1 MSTELIREMSRDIVT
16 RNQPKEAA
24 RLYAKWKKTGLL
36 EGLGGK
42 KATDIAILMEN
53 QLASLLTE
61 AGATTSNIIG
71 FQNVAFP
78 IVRRVFAGLIAN
90 ELVSVQPMSLPS
102 GLLFYMD
109 YRFATVKAG
118 NENDDFTTGGS
129 VFGPRNSLQDAVGNN
144 GGFYNLGTSFSLR
157 EKVSLATFSASFAAL
172 TLANIEYDPEL
183 SSSIANGGANVL
195 GTTGYALMTVTNAYQ
210 ALLASGALT
219 STSDIKAVVPLSGTS
234 TSWTANSSPS
244 NTGSD
249 GTPVRFAAASPAGAT
264 GLKIYR
270 RFTKVAAN
278 GNDLTF
284 VVSGTAADVA
294 GNVAGATGV
303 KISYTVAP
311 TLTGGTSGTL
321 TLDANESDM
330 GSPGPLPAIPELDF
344 QIQSISVTAKSRK
357 LKARWTPELAQ
368 DLAAYQNLDAEVEL
382 TQVLSEQIALEID
395 REILADILYQATG
408 ANYYWSRAPGKF
420 LDKTTGN
427 TVTGASFTGTVREW
441 YETLIEVIIDVG
453 NVIHRKTLR
462 GAANFLV
469 TSPDVSTILEAS
481 VLYKPVMDV
490 GDQKMTTYTV
500 GTEKVGTLNQRY
512 TVYKDPY
519 FPRNK
524 ILVGYKGSSFLE
536 TGYVYA
542 PYVPL
547 IVTPVIY
554 DPNDFTPRKGVMT
567 RYAKQLVRSD
577 FYGTVTVQDMV
588 FP

>member
-1 MSTELIREMSRDIVT
+1 MGDMIREMSRDIVEQ
-16 RNQPKEAA
+16 NLLKEGK
-24 RLYAKWKKTGLL
+24 RIHNKWAKTGLL
-36 EGLGGK
+36 EGLEGQ
-42 KATDIAILMEN
+42 KATNIARLMEN
-53 QLASLLTE
+53 QLKQFLKEASSS
-61 AGATTSNIIG
+61 ADIIG

-78 IVRRVFAGLIAN
+78 IIRRVFAGLIAN

-109 YRFATVKAG
+109 YRYDAQKAG
-118 NENDDFTTGGS
+118 NQSDDFTSGGS
-129 VFGPRNSLQDAVGNN
+129 LFGDRNSLQDSKGS
-144 GGFYNLGTSFSLR
+144 GGPYNFSPSFSLR
-157 EKVSLATFSASFAAL
+157 EKVGTALFSGTIGAL
-172 TLANIEYDPEL
+172 TLADIEWDPEL
-183 SSSIANGGANVL
+183 SSSLAL
-195 GTTGYALMTVTNAYQ
+195 SSTGWKKLTLTNAYSSLQ
-210 ALLASGALT
+210 ASGGLYNPAELKMVLPVSGSSVSYTT
-219 STSDIKAVVPLSGTS
+219 ST
-234 TSWTANSSPS
+234 
-244 NTGSD
+244 D
-249 GTPVRFAAASPAGAT
+249 GTPVRLGDQVGT
-264 GLKIYR
+264 GVKVFR
-270 RFTKVAAN
+270 RFTKAN
-278 GNDLTF
+278 GSDLVF

-294 GNVAGATGV
+294 ATAYITGI
-303 KISYTVAP
+303 KMSYPVSP

-321 TLDANESDM
+321 VLDPNESDLGQPTAM
-330 GSPGPLPAIPELDF
+330 PTIPELDF
-344 QIQSISVTAKSRK
+344 RIESIAVTAKSRK

-395 REILADILYQATG
+395 REILAELLFRATG

-420 LDKTTGN
+420 LDKTNATTATG
-427 TVTGASFTGTVREW
+427 GSFTGTVREW

-453 NVIHRKTLR
+453 NQIQRKTLR

-481 VLYKPVMDV
+481 VLYKPIYDAADTM
-490 GDQKMTTYTV
+490 QTTMGI
-500 GTEKVGTLNQRY
+500 GTEKVGTLTQRY

-536 TGYVYA
+536 TGFVYA

-554 DPNDFTPRKGVMT
+554 KYDDLTPTKGVMT

-577 FYGTVTVQDMV
+577 FYGTVTVMDMV

>member
-1 MSTELIREMSRDIVT
+1 MGNELIREMSKDIVEQ
-16 RNQPKEAA
+16 NLLKEGK
-24 RLYAKWKKTGLL
+24 RIYAKWQKTGLL
-36 EGLGGK
+36 EGLDDKRG
-42 KATDIAILMEN
+42 ALVARLMEN
-53 QLASLLTE
+53 QLKQIIKEASST
-61 AGATTSNIIG
+61 ADIIG

-109 YRFATVKAG
+109 YRYDTVKAG
-118 NENDDFTTGGS
+118 NQADDFSTGGS
-129 VFGPRNSLQDAVGNN
+129 LFGDRNSLQDARGS
-144 GGFYNLGTSFSLR
+144 GGPYNFSPSFSLR
-157 EKVSLATFSASFAAL
+157 EKVGTSLFSASISTL
-172 TLANIEYDPEL
+172 TLADIEYDPEL
-183 SSSIANGGANVL
+183 SSSIAQSA
-195 GTTGYALMTVTNAYQ
+195 TGWKKLTLTNAYAAVQ
-210 ALLASGALT
+210 ASGGLSNAAEIKQIIPVSGS
-219 STSDIKAVVPLSGTS
+219 STSFSAS
-234 TSWTANSSPS
+234 T
-244 NTGSD
+244 D
-249 GTPVRFAAASPAGAT
+249 GTPVRVGVTTAS
-264 GLKIYR
+264 GLKVFR
-270 RFTKVAAN
+270 RFTKVN
-278 GNDLTF
+278 GDGVSLDF

-294 GNVAGATGV
+294 GTAYVTGL
-303 KISYTVAP
+303 KISYPVAP

-321 TLDANESDM
+321 VLDPNESDLGQPTAM
-330 GSPGPLPAIPELDF
+330 PNIPELDF
-344 QIQSISVTAKSRK
+344 QIQSVAVTAKSRK

-395 REILADILYQATG
+395 REILAELLFRATG
-408 ANYYWSRAPGKF
+408 ANYYWSRAPGDF

-427 TVTGASFTGTVREW
+427 TNPGATFTGTVREW

-453 NVIHRKTLR
+453 NTIQRKTLR

-481 VLYKPVMDV
+481 VLYKPIYDATDTM
-490 GDQKMTTYTV
+490 QTTMGI
-500 GTEKVGTLNQRY
+500 GTEKAGTLSQRY

-536 TGYVYA
+536 TGFVYA

-554 DPNDFTPRKGVMT
+554 KYDDLTPVKGVMT

-577 FYGTVTVQDMV
+577 FYGSVTVMKMT

>member
-1 MSTELIREMSRDIVT
+1 MSDMIREMSRDVVEQ
-16 RNQPKEAA
+16 NLLKEGK
-24 RLYAKWKKTGLL
+24 RIHAKWAKTGLL
-36 EGLGGK
+36 EGLEGQ
-42 KATDIAILMEN
+42 KANMVARLMEN
-53 QLASLLTE
+53 QLKQFLKEASST
-61 AGATTSNIIG
+61 ADIIG

-78 IVRRVFAGLIAN
+78 IIRRVFAGLIAN

-109 YRFATVKAG
+109 YRYDTVKGG
-118 NENDDFTTGGS
+118 NQHDNFTAGGS
-129 VFGPRNSLQDAVGNN
+129 LFGDRNSLQDAAGT
-144 GGFYNLGTSFSLR
+144 GGPYNFSPGFSLR
-157 EKVSLATFSASFAAL
+157 ERVSTHVFSA
-172 TLANIEYDPEL
+172 TLAAATVADIEWDPEL
-183 SSSIANGGANVL
+183 SSSLALSA
-195 GTTGYALMTVTNAYQ
+195 TGWKKLTLVNAYA
-210 ALLASGALT
+210 ALQASGALYNAAEL
-219 STSDIKAVVPLSGTS
+219 KMVLPVSGSS
-234 TSWTANSSPS
+234 TSWSAST
-244 NTGSD
+244 D
-249 GTPVRFAAASPAGAT
+249 GTPVRVGVTTSD
-264 GLKIYR
+264 GLKVFR
-270 RFTKVAAN
+270 RFTKAV

-294 GNVAGATGV
+294 GTAYILGL
-303 KISYTVAP
+303 KMSYPMAP
-311 TLTGGTSGTL
+311 TVTGGTSGTL
-321 TLDANESDM
+321 VLDPNESDLGAAAM
-330 GSPGPLPAIPELDF
+330 PVIPELDF
-344 QIQSISVTAKSRK
+344 RIESIAVTAKSRK

-395 REILADILYQATG
+395 REILAELLFRATG

-420 LDKTTGN
+420 LDKTNAVTATG
-427 TVTGASFTGTVREW
+427 GSFTGTVREW

-453 NVIHRKTLR
+453 NQIQRKTLR

-481 VLYKPVMDV
+481 VLYKPIYDA
-490 GDQKMTTYTV
+490 GDTMQTTMGI
-500 GTEKVGTLNQRY
+500 GTEKVGTLTQRY

-524 ILVGYKGSSFLE
+524 VLVGYKGSSFLE
-536 TGYVYA
+536 TGFVYA

-554 DPNDFTPRKGVMT
+554 KYDDLTPVKGVMT

-577 FYGTVTVQDMV
+577 FYGTVTIMDMV

>member
-1 MSTELIREMSRDIVT
+1 MGNELISAMSRDIVEQ
-16 RNQPKEAA
+16 NHLKEG
-24 RLYAKWKKTGLL
+24 RRIFTKWQKTGLL
-36 EGLGGK
+36 EGLDEKRG
-42 KATDIAILMEN
+42 AIVARLMEN
-53 QLASLLTE
+53 QLKQILKEAS
-61 AGATTSNIIG
+61 TTADIIG

-109 YRFATVKAG
+109 YRYDTVKAG
-118 NENDDFTTGGS
+118 NQADDFTAGGS
-129 VFGPRNSLQDAVGNN
+129 LFGDRNSLQDARGS
-144 GGFYNLGTSFSLR
+144 GGPYNFSPGYSLR
-157 EKVSLATFSASFAAL
+157 EKVGTALHSATITTL
-172 TLANIEYDPEL
+172 TLADIEFDPEL
-183 SSSIANGGANVL
+183 SSSIALSA
-195 GTTGYALMTVTNAYQ
+195 TGFKKLRLTNAFASVQ
-210 ALLASGALT
+210 ASGGLFNPAELKMVMPVSGS
-219 STSDIKAVVPLSGTS
+219 STSFSAS
-234 TSWTANSSPS
+234 T
-244 NTGSD
+244 D
-249 GTPVRFAAASPAGAT
+249 GTAVRVGVTTST
-264 GLKIYR
+264 GLKVFR
-270 RFTKVAAN
+270 RFTQAD

-284 VVSGTAADVA
+284 VVSGTAADLA
-294 GNVAGATGV
+294 GTAYIAGLKV
-303 KISYTVAP
+303 SYPVAP

-321 TLDANESDM
+321 VLDPNESDLGATAM
-330 GSPGPLPAIPELDF
+330 PVIPELDF
-344 QIQSISVTAKSRK
+344 RIESVAVTAKSRK

-395 REILADILYQATG
+395 REILSELLFRATG
-408 ANYYWSRAPGKF
+408 ANFFWSRAPGDF

-427 TVTGASFTGTVREW
+427 TNPGATFTGTVREW

-453 NVIHRKTLR
+453 NTIQRKTLR

-481 VLYKPVMDV
+481 VLYKPIFDATDTM
-490 GDQKMTTYTV
+490 GTTMGI
-500 GTEKVGTLNQRY
+500 GTEKAGTLSQRY

-536 TGYVYA
+536 TGFVYA

-554 DPNDFTPRKGVMT
+554 KHDDLTPVKGVMT

-577 FYGTVTVQDMV
+577 FYGSVTIMKMT

>member
-1 MSTELIREMSRDIVT
+1 MSDMIREMSRDVVEQNLVREGKRIH
-16 RNQPKEAA
+16 N
-24 RLYAKWKKTGLL
+24 KWSKTGLL
-36 EGLGGK
+36 EGLDDKRG
-42 KATDIAILMEN
+42 AMVARLMEN
-53 QLASLLTE
+53 QLKQFLKEAS
-61 AGATTSNIIG
+61 TTADIAG

-78 IVRRVFAGLIAN
+78 IIRRVFAGLIAN

-109 YRFATVKAG
+109 YRYDTVKAG
-118 NENDDFTTGGS
+118 NQAADFTSGGS
-129 VFGPRNSLQDAVGNN
+129 LFGDRNSLADAKGS
-144 GGFYNLGTSFSLR
+144 GGPYNLNTGFSLR
-157 EKVSLATFSASFAAL
+157 EKVGTALHSATLAAL
-172 TLANIEYDPEL
+172 TPADVEWDPEL
-183 SSSIANGGANVL
+183 SSSLAQSA
-195 GTTGYALMTVTNAYQ
+195 TGWKLMTLVNAHASLQ
-210 ALLASGALT
+210 ASGALYNAAELKMVMPVSGSSTSFST
-219 STSDIKAVVPLSGTS
+219 ST
-234 TSWTANSSPS
+234 
-244 NTGSD
+244 D
-249 GTPVRFAAASPAGAT
+249 GTPVRVGVTTST
-264 GLKIYR
+264 GLTVYR
-270 RFTKVAAN
+270 RFTKAV

-294 GNVAGATGV
+294 GTAYIAGL
-303 KISYTVAP
+303 KLSYAVAP
-311 TLTGGTSGTL
+311 TLLGGTSGTL
-321 TLDANESDM
+321 VLDTNESDLGTNAM
-330 GSPGPLPAIPELDF
+330 PVIPELDF
-344 QIQSISVTAKSRK
+344 RIESIAVTAKSRK

-395 REILADILYQATG
+395 REILAELLFRATG

-420 LDKTTGN
+420 LDKTNGTTASG
-427 TVTGASFTGTVREW
+427 GSFTGTVREW

-453 NVIHRKTLR
+453 NQIQRKTLR

-481 VLYKPVMDV
+481 VLYKPIYDAADTM
-490 GDQKMTTYTV
+490 QTTMGI
-500 GTEKVGTLNQRY
+500 GTEKVGTLTQRY

-536 TGYVYA
+536 TGFVYA

-554 DPNDFTPRKGVMT
+554 KYDDLTPTKGVMT

-577 FYGTVTVQDMV
+577 FYGTVTVMDMV

>member
-1 MSTELIREMSRDIVT
+1 MGNELIREMSRDIVEQ
-16 RNQPKEAA
+16 NLLKEGK
-24 RLYAKWKKTGLL
+24 RIHAKWAKTGLL
-36 EGLGGK
+36 EGLDEKRG
-42 KATDIAILMEN
+42 ALVARLMEN
-53 QLASLLTE
+53 QLKQILREASST
-61 AGATTSNIIG
+61 ADIIG

-109 YRFATVKAG
+109 YRYDTVKAG
-118 NENDDFTTGGS
+118 NQADDFTSGGS
-129 VFGPRNSLQDAVGNN
+129 LFGDRNSLQDSKGS
-144 GGFYNLGTSFSLR
+144 GGPYNFAPAYSLR
-157 EKVSLATFSASFAAL
+157 EKVGTALFSSTLASL
-172 TLANIEYDPEL
+172 TLADIEYDPEL
-183 SSSIANGGANVL
+183 SSSIAQSS
-195 GTTGYALMTVTNAYQ
+195 TGWKKLTLTNSFAAVQ
-210 ALLASGALT
+210 ASGGLSNAAELKMVLPVSGSSTSFST
-219 STSDIKAVVPLSGTS
+219 ST
-234 TSWTANSSPS
+234 
-244 NTGSD
+244 D
-249 GTPVRFAAASPAGAT
+249 GNPVRVGVTTAT
-264 GLKIYR
+264 GLKVFR
-270 RFTKVAAN
+270 RFTKVNAD
-278 GNDLTF
+278 GISLDF

-294 GNVAGATGV
+294 GTAYITGLKV
-303 KISYTVAP
+303 SYPVAP
-311 TLTGGTSGTL
+311 TLNGGTSGTL
-321 TLDANESDM
+321 VLDPNESDLGQPTAM
-330 GSPGPLPAIPELDF
+330 PAIPELDF
-344 QIQSISVTAKSRK
+344 RIESVAVTAKSRK

-395 REILADILYQATG
+395 REILSELLFRATG
-408 ANYYWSRAPGKF
+408 ANYFWSRAPGQF

-427 TVTGASFTGTVREW
+427 DNPGATFTGTVREW

-453 NVIHRKTLR
+453 NVIQRKTLR

-481 VLYKPVMDV
+481 VLYKPIYDATDTM
-490 GDQKMTTYTV
+490 QTTMGV
-500 GTEKVGTLNQRY
+500 GTEKAGTLSQRY

-519 FPRNK
+519 FPRNR

-536 TGYVYA
+536 TGFVYA

-554 DPNDFTPRKGVMT
+554 KYDDLTPTKGVMT

-577 FYGTVTVQDMV
+577 FYGTVTIMKMT

>member
-1 MSTELIREMSRDIVT
+1 MSDMIREMSRDVVEQ
-16 RNQPKEAA
+16 NLQKEGK
-24 RLYAKWKKTGLL
+24 RITAKWAKTGLL
-36 EGLGGK
+36 EGLEGQ
-42 KATDIAILMEN
+42 KANVVARLMEN
-53 QLASLLTE
+53 QLKQFLKEASST
-61 AGATTSNIIG
+61 ADIIG

-78 IVRRVFAGLIAN
+78 IIRRVFAGLIAN

-109 YRFATVKAG
+109 YRYDTVKGG
-118 NENDDFTTGGS
+118 NQHDEFTTGGS
-129 VFGPRNSLQDAVGNN
+129 LFGDRNSLQDAQGA
-144 GGFYNLGTSFSLR
+144 GGPYNFSPGFSLR
-157 EKVSLATFSASFAAL
+157 EKVSTHVFSSTLGSL
-172 TLANIEYDPEL
+172 TLRDIEYDPEL
-183 SSSIANGGANVL
+183 SSSLAASA
-195 GTTGYALMTVTNAYQ
+195 TGWKLLTLTNAYA
-210 ALLASGALT
+210 ALQASGALYNAAEL
-219 STSDIKAVVPLSGTS
+219 KMVLPLSASS
-234 TSWTANSSPS
+234 TSWSSS
-244 NTGSD
+244 TD
-249 GTPVRFAAASPAGAT
+249 GTPVRVGVTTST
-264 GLKIYR
+264 GLKVFR
-270 RFTKVAAN
+270 RFTKAS

-284 VVSGTAADVA
+284 VVSGTSADVA
-294 GNVAGATGV
+294 GTAYILGL
-303 KISYTVAP
+303 KLSYPVAP

-321 TLDANESDM
+321 VLDPNESDLGATAM
-330 GSPGPLPAIPELDF
+330 PVIPELDF
-344 QIQSISVTAKSRK
+344 RIESIAVTAKSRK

-395 REILADILYQATG
+395 REILAELLFRATG
-408 ANYYWSRAPGKF
+408 ANYYWSRAPGDF
-420 LDKTTGN
+420 LDKTNGN
-427 TVTGASFTGTVREW
+427 TNGGGSFTGTVREW

-453 NVIHRKTLR
+453 NQIQRKTLR

-481 VLYKPVMDV
+481 VLYKPIYDATDTM
-490 GDQKMTTYTV
+490 QTTMGI
-500 GTEKVGTLNQRY
+500 GTEKVGTLSQRY

-536 TGYVYA
+536 TGFVYA

-554 DPNDFTPRKGVMT
+554 KYDDLTPTKGVMT

-577 FYGTVTVQDMV
+577 FYGTVTVMKMT